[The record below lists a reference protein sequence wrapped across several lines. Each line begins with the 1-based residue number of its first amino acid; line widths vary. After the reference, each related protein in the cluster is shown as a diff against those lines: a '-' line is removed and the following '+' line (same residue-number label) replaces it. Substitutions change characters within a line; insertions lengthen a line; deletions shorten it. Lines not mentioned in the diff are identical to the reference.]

1 MTTLEELAD
10 QLARGSTSSR
20 ALTEACLDAARRGE
34 GPRAF
39 LHLDSGGALAAADAM
54 DMLRRSGHAP
64 SPFAGIP
71 ISVKDLFDVQG
82 QASRAGSKALADEPA
97 TEDAEAIA
105 NLRRAGFVLI
115 GRTNMTEFAYSGL
128 GMNPHFGTPANPWDR
143 DNARVPGGSSSGAAV
158 SVTDG
163 MAFAGIGSDTGG
175 SCRIPAALCGIVGFK
190 PTQSNVSL
198 NGAVPLSFTLD
209 SIGSL
214 AHSARCVEIL
224 DALMSGQAPR
234 ARAERGAA
242 GLRLLA
248 PTNVVLDGMD
258 ETVSAD
264 FAGALATLRAAGALV
279 DERALEP
286 FDRLAG
292 INAKGGFAAAE
303 AAQWHADLMARAPAA
318 YDPRV
323 IVRIRKG
330 EAQTAAD
337 YITLMQERAR
347 YIADAAAALTGYDA
361 IVMPTVPKVA
371 PRIADLDADEQLYGE
386 TNLLMLRNPSTIN
399 FLDGCAIS
407 LPMHRAEAA
416 PTGLTI
422 AQAGGRDAQLFAV
435 AHAIAELLQKG

>member
-10 QLARGSTSSR
+10 QLARGGTSSR
-20 ALTEACLDAARRGE
+20 ALTETCLEAARQGE

-39 LHLDSGGALAAADAM
+39 VHLDCDGALASADAM
-54 DMLRRSGHAP
+54 DMLRRSGQAP

-71 ISVKDLFDVQG
+71 ISVKDLFNVQG
-82 QASRAGSKALADEPA
+82 QVSRAGSKALADEPA
-97 TEDAEAIA
+97 TKDAEAIT
-105 NLRRAGFVLI
+105 NLRQAGFVLI

-128 GMNPHFGTPANPWDR
+128 GMNPHYGTPANPWDR
-143 DNARVPGGSSSGAAV
+143 DNARIPGGSSSGAAV

-175 SCRIPAALCGIVGFK
+175 SCRIPAALCGVVGYK

-198 NGAVPLSFTLD
+198 DGAVPLSFTLD

-224 DALMSGQAPR
+224 DALMSGRTPR
-234 ARAERGAA
+234 ARAERDAA
-242 GLRLLA
+242 DLRLLA
-248 PTNVVLDGMD
+248 PTNFVLDGMD
-258 ETVSAD
+258 ETVSED
-264 FAGALATLRAAGALV
+264 FAGALATLRAAGAHV

-303 AAQWHADLMARAPAA
+303 AAQWHADLMARAPEA

-337 YITLMQERAR
+337 YISLMQQRAR
-347 YIADAAAALTGYDA
+347 YIADVTAELTGYDA

-407 LPMHRAEAA
+407 LPMHRAGSA
-416 PTGLTI
+416 PTGLAI
-422 AQAGGRDAQLFAV
+422 AQAGGRDAQVFAI
-435 AHAIAELLQKG
+435 AHGVAELLQKG

>member
-1 MTTLEELAD
+1 MTTLEDLAD
-10 QLARGSTSSR
+10 QLARGGTSSR
-20 ALTEACLDAARRGE
+20 ALTESCLDAARQGE

-39 LHLDSGGALAAADAM
+39 VHLDGDGASAAADAM
-54 DMLRRSGHAP
+54 DTLRRSGQAP

-82 QASRAGSKALADEPA
+82 QVSRAGSKVLADEPA
-97 TEDAEAIA
+97 AKDAEAVA

-128 GMNPHFGTPANPWDR
+128 GMNPHYGTPANPWDR
-143 DNARVPGGSSSGAAV
+143 DNARIPGGSSSGAAV

-175 SCRIPAALCGIVGFK
+175 SCRIPAALCGIVGYK

-198 NGAVPLSFTLD
+198 DGAVPLSFTLD
-209 SIGSL
+209 SIGSV
-214 AHSARCVEIL
+214 AHTARCVEIL
-224 DALMSGQAPR
+224 DALMSGRTPR

-258 ETVSAD
+258 ESVSAD
-264 FAGALATLRAAGALV
+264 FGGALARLRAAGAQV

-286 FDRLAG
+286 FDRLAE

-303 AAQWHADLMARAPAA
+303 AVQWHADLMARAPEA

-347 YIADAAAALTGYDA
+347 YIADVTAELAGYDA

-386 TNLLMLRNPSTIN
+386 MNLLMLRNPSTIN

-407 LPMHRAEAA
+407 LPMHRAGAA

-422 AQAGGRDAQLFAV
+422 AHAGGHDAQVF
-435 AHAIAELLQKG
+435 AIAHGIADLVQKG

>member
-1 MTTLEELAD
+1 MTTLEDLAD
-10 QLARGSTSSR
+10 QLARGGTSSR
-20 ALTEACLDAARRGE
+20 ALTEACLDAARQGE
-34 GPRAF
+34 GSRAF
-39 LHLDSGGALAAADAM
+39 VHLDGDGALAAADAM
-54 DMLRRSGHAP
+54 DILRRSGQTP

-82 QASRAGSKALADEPA
+82 QVTRAGSKVLADKPA
-97 TEDAEAIA
+97 TKDAEAVA
-105 NLRRAGFVLI
+105 NLRRAGFVLV

-128 GMNPHFGTPANPWDR
+128 GMNPHYGTPANPWDR
-143 DNARVPGGSSSGAAV
+143 GNARIPGGSSSGAAV

-163 MAFAGIGSDTGG
+163 MSFAGIGSDTGG
-175 SCRIPAALCGIVGFK
+175 SCRIPAALCGIVGYK

-198 NGAVPLSFTLD
+198 DGAFPLSFTLD
-209 SIGSL
+209 SIGSV
-214 AHSARCVEIL
+214 ARSARCVEIL
-224 DALMSGQAPR
+224 DTLMSGRTPR

-264 FAGALATLRAAGALV
+264 FADALAMLRAAGAHV
-279 DERALEP
+279 DERELEP

-303 AAQWHADLMARAPAA
+303 AVQQHADLMARAPEA

-347 YIADAAAALTGYDA
+347 YIADVTAELTGYDA

-407 LPMHRAEAA
+407 LPMHRAGTA

-422 AQAGGRDAQLFAV
+422 AQAGGRDAEVF
-435 AHAIAELLQKG
+435 AIAHGIAKLVQKG

>member
-10 QLARGSTSSR
+10 QLARGGTSSR
-20 ALTEACLDAARRGE
+20 ALTETCLEAARQGE

-39 LHLDSGGALAAADAM
+39 VHLDCDGALASADAM
-54 DMLRRSGHAP
+54 DMLRRSGQAP
-64 SPFAGIP
+64 SLFAGIP

-82 QASRAGSKALADEPA
+82 QVSRAGSKALADGPA
-97 TEDAEAIA
+97 TKDAEAIA
-105 NLRRAGFVLI
+105 NLRQAGFVLI

-128 GMNPHFGTPANPWDR
+128 GMNPHYGTPANPWDR
-143 DNARVPGGSSSGAAV
+143 DNARIPGGSSSGAAV

-175 SCRIPAALCGIVGFK
+175 SCRIPAALCGVVGYK

-198 NGAVPLSFTLD
+198 DGAVPLSFTLD

-224 DALMSGQAPR
+224 DALMSGRTPR
-234 ARAERGAA
+234 TRAERGVA

-248 PTNVVLDGMD
+248 PTNFVLESMD

-264 FAGALATLRAAGALV
+264 FAGALATMRAAGAHV

-292 INAKGGFAAAE
+292 INSKGGFAAAE
-303 AAQWHADLMARAPAA
+303 AAQWHADLMARAAEA

-330 EAQTAAD
+330 EAQSAAD

-347 YIADAAAALTGYDA
+347 YIADVKAELTGYDA

-371 PRIADLDADEQLYGE
+371 PRIADLDVDEQLYGE

-407 LPMHRAEAA
+407 LPMHGAGSA
-416 PTGLTI
+416 PTGLMI
-422 AQAGGRDAQLFAV
+422 ARAGGCDAQVFAI
-435 AHAIAELLQKG
+435 AHGIAELLRKG

>member
-1 MTTLEELAD
+1 MTTLEDLAD
-10 QLARGSTSSR
+10 QLARGCTSSR
-20 ALTEACLDAARRGE
+20 ALTEFCLDAARQGE
-34 GPRAF
+34 GPRTF
-39 LHLDSGGALAAADAM
+39 VHLDDDRALANADAM
-54 DMLRRSGHAP
+54 DMLRRSGQAP

-82 QASRAGSKALADEPA
+82 QVSRAGSKVLADEPA
-97 TEDAEAIA
+97 TKDAEATA
-105 NLRRAGFVLI
+105 NLRRAGFVMI

-128 GMNPHFGTPANPWDR
+128 GMNPHYGTPANPWDR
-143 DNARVPGGSSSGAAV
+143 GNARIPGGSSSGAAV

-175 SCRIPAALCGIVGFK
+175 SCRIPAALCGIVGYK

-198 NGAVPLSFTLD
+198 EGAVPLSFSLD
-209 SIGSL
+209 SIGSV

-224 DALMSGQAPR
+224 DALMSGRMPC

-248 PTNVVLDGMD
+248 PTNVVLEGMD

-264 FAGALATLRAAGALV
+264 FADALATLRAAGTKV
-279 DERALEP
+279 DELALEP

-303 AAQWHADLMARAPAA
+303 AVQWHADLMARAPEA

-337 YITLMQERAR
+337 YITLIQERAR
-347 YIADAAAALTGYDA
+347 YIADVTAELAGYDA

-386 TNLLMLRNPSTIN
+386 MNLLMLRNPSTIN

-407 LPMHRAEAA
+407 LPMHGTGAA

-422 AQAGGRDAQLFAV
+422 AHAGGHDAQVF
-435 AHAIAELLQKG
+435 AIAHGIADLVQKG

>member
-10 QLARGSTSSR
+10 QLARGGTSSR
-20 ALTEACLDAARRGE
+20 ALTEACLDAARQGE

-39 LHLDSGGALAAADAM
+39 VHLDGDGALAAADAM
-54 DMLRRSGHAP
+54 DMLRRSGQAP

-82 QASRAGSKALADEPA
+82 QISRAGSKALADGPA
-97 TEDAEAIA
+97 AKDAEAIA
-105 NLRRAGFVLI
+105 NLRGAGFVLI

-128 GMNPHFGTPANPWDR
+128 GMNPHYGTPANPWDR
-143 DNARVPGGSSSGAAV
+143 DNARIPGGSSSGAAV
-158 SVTDG
+158 SVADG

-175 SCRIPAALCGIVGFK
+175 SCRIPAALCGIVGYK

-198 NGAVPLSFTLD
+198 EGAVPLSFTLD

-214 AHSARCVEIL
+214 ANSARCVEIL
-224 DALMSGQAPR
+224 DALMSGRTPR
-234 ARAERGAA
+234 ARAERDAA

-248 PTNVVLDGMD
+248 PTNFVLDGMD

-264 FAGALATLRAAGALV
+264 FAGALATLRAAGAHV

-303 AAQWHADLMARAPAA
+303 AAQWHADLMARSPDA

-337 YITLMQERAR
+337 YISLMQERAR
-347 YIADAAAALTGYDA
+347 YIADATAELNGYDA
-361 IVMPTVPKVA
+361 IVMPTVPKAA
-371 PRIADLDADEQLYGE
+371 PRIADLDADERLYGE
-386 TNLLMLRNPSTIN
+386 MNLLMLRNPSTIN

-407 LPMHRAEAA
+407 LPMHRAGSA
-416 PTGLTI
+416 PTGLAI
-422 AQAGGRDAQLFAV
+422 AQAGGRDAQVFAI
-435 AHAIAELLQKG
+435 AHGVAELLQER